1 MHRFRDLLSLV
12 LACGLSI
19 PPIYADERTL
29 EDPVIELSESV
40 YCPCGCV
47 RETIRACVCGTAQG
61 ITQEFQNRLRNE
73 ETIEEIREDY
83 LGKYGTQFNAVM
95 LAEGF
100 NIVAYVIPFFI
111 LVVGLG
117 IVAIVITRLKQGIR
131 EPAKTTSAKID
142 RAQFDY
148 QQIEDEVERYK
159 RD

>member
-1 MHRFRDLLSLV
+1 M

-47 RETIRACVCGTAQG
+47 RETIRACVCGTAQS

>member
-1 MHRFRDLLSLV
+1 V

>member
-1 MHRFRDLLSLV
+1 V

-148 QQIEDEVERYK
+148 QQSEDEVERYK

>member
-1 MHRFRDLLSLV
+1 
-12 LACGLSI
+12 
-19 PPIYADERTL
+19 
-29 EDPVIELSESV
+29 
-40 YCPCGCV
+40 
-47 RETIRACVCGTAQG
+47 
-61 ITQEFQNRLRNE
+61 
-73 ETIEEIREDY
+73 
-83 LGKYGTQFNAVM
+83 M

-131 EPAKTTSAKID
+131 EPAKTTSAKTD

>member
-1 MHRFRDLLSLV
+1 MHRFRGLLSLV

-131 EPAKTTSAKID
+131 EPAKTTSAKTD
-142 RAQFDY
+142 RAKFDY

>member
-1 MHRFRDLLSLV
+1 M